1 MISTCIR
8 LITVLLDGGYTDDGV
23 PDATAA
29 EEFGVGGGVHRRCT
43 DFQNTFNRRQSRRA
57 WKRSGGKKTHTEY
70 LTHPDRGEV
79 PVNQCVHACTQI
91 VHSSFPTRNPR
102 DVTVLSADECEC
114 KKKNPSCIC
123 RASSYAH
130 CPRPTEYFNG
140 VSGASSA
147 CVES

>member
-8 LITVLLDGGYTDDGV
+8 LITVLLDGGYTGDSV
-23 PDATAA
+23 PDATAV
-29 EEFGVGGGVHRRCT
+29 EEFGVGVHRRFI

-57 WKRSGGKKTHTEY
+57 WKRSGGKKHTHTHTEY

-102 DVTVLSADECEC
+102 DVTVLSADENEC
-114 KKKNPSCIC
+114 KKNT
-123 RASSYAH
+123 RV
-130 CPRPTEYFNG
+130 
-140 VSGASSA
+140 VSAEPHHTHIVAGLAA
-147 CVES
+147 DGIFQ